1 MSTPIA
7 PVQQTYPA
15 PNRNQF
21 VAEGTYILATN
32 PTVSTGLT
40 WVAAQ
45 TSFSDTAPNFF
56 IHNSEPAGG
65 RTLYLDY
72 LKMVSTAVGTGAV
85 SWQYAV
91 ILDPIP
97 RTFATDNTLLIV
109 PQCPASSYSIIAS
122 PTIKAQNSAT
132 TSALSA
138 SSTSKKLVARGCL
151 GGVNIAGHVYGIV
164 FGDCSAGV
172 TAVGSTDTAAA
183 PGRSFDFS
191 GPVAIN
197 PGQDCTIYIWGPS
210 SSAAFNP
217 EFELGM
223 VARP

>member
-7 PVQQTYPA
+7 AVQQTYPA

-21 VAEGTYILATN
+21 AAEGSYILATN
-32 PTVSTGLT
+32 PTVGTGQT

-45 TSFSDTAPNFF
+45 TAFSDTAPNFW
-56 IHNSEPAGG
+56 IHNNEPANG

-72 LKMVSTAVGTGAV
+72 LKLISTAVGTAAV

-91 ILDPIP
+91 IVDPVP
-97 RTFATDNTLLIV
+97 RTVTTNHLLAITPV
-109 PQCPASSYSIIAS
+109 CTASSYSLVAV
-122 PTIKAQNSAT
+122 PTINVQSSAT
-132 TSALSA
+132 ATALSA
-138 SSTSKKLVARGCL
+138 SSASSKLVGRGCL
-151 GGVNIAGHVYGIV
+151 GGVNIAGHVYGIL

-191 GPVAIN
+191 GPVGIN

-210 SSAAFNP
+210 SSASLAP